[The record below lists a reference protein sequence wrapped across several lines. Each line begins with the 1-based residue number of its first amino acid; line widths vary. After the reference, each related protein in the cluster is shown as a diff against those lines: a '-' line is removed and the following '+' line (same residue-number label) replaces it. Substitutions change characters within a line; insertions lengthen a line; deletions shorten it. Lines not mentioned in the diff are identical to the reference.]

1 MKAKKKFL
9 RPGAM
14 NLSGL
19 KKKWRKPR
27 GKHAKIR
34 LSRNGHGLIP
44 KVGYGTGIKEKGL
57 INGLLPVNVHS
68 VKDIEALDKSSIGII
83 GSGVGKKK
91 KEEMVKKAVES
102 NIKLLN
108 IKDAKLFLKK
118 AEEEKAEKKKHKSK
132 KEEEKKEKVE
142 EKKKKD
148 SKEDAETKEK
158 EEKRKILEKGL

>member
-57 INGLLPVNVHS
+57 INGLLPV
-68 VKDIEALDKSSIGII
+68 GI
-83 GSGVGKKK
+83 VNGKIFIRSKWAF
-91 KEEMVKKAVES
+91 VVVLTWG
-102 NIKLLN
+102 LL
-108 IKDAKLFLKK
+108 I
-118 AEEEKAEKKKHKSK
+118 
-132 KEEEKKEKVE
+132 
-142 EKKKKD
+142 
-148 SKEDAETKEK
+148 
-158 EEKRKILEKGL
+158 

>member
-44 KVGYGTGIKEKGL
+44 KVGYCTGIKEKGL
-57 INGLLPVNVHS
+57 INGLLPVNVYS
-68 VKDIEALDKSSIGII
+68 IKDIEALDKSSIGII
-83 GSGVGKKK
+83 GSNVGKRK
-91 KEEMVKKAVES
+91 KEEIVKKAVEF

-118 AEEEKAEKKKHKSK
+118 
-132 KEEEKKEKVE
+132 VE
-142 EKKKKD
+142 EKKKKE
-148 SKEDAETKEK
+148 SKEDTEIKEK